1 MLKYI
6 IIKIRIF
13 FLTNRELGFLTAAI
27 KTLILPLKLLD
38 KEMPK
43 KGNVLDIG
51 CGEGLY
57 ALSVKILR
65 PNMSVTI
72 IDSNKD
78 KLKIARKISRPHNS
92 ITASFENIKIEEKF
106 DFVISNDFMHHI
118 NYEKHNL
125 FIKKVKTLL
134 NINGKFFFKDV
145 NQSDYVDNKLTKFF
159 DLKIEP
165 ELEICFR
172 EKNEWVNL
180 IKRCGLSL
188 VSSYQYFNIWVAS
201 RTVLV
206 FKKGKFLRQLEY
218 VDKKKINQNI
228 IFITGGSGFIGSH
241 LINYLSKNKINGK
254 NNHLIV
260 MMRNPEHSL
269 IKIKNC
275 SYLYCDFDELENFK
289 NKIKKIDYVFHFAAE
304 VKFNKPVDPYR
315 HNEKATKQLI
325 DFVKNFKIKK
335 FILGSTLGAL
345 ERGWNDNCSK
355 PLNESSKGFPK
366 STYGISKLKSEK
378 EVINS
383 KLPFNIIRIPWAYGS
398 NMTLDTHLR
407 YFFEQINNNKIL
419 TRINFVGKV
428 SIIHIDDLLR
438 SILIVS
444 EKSKNKEIFHVSDSV
459 PISLGDIFSIMH
471 ESSGKKSKMINVPKI
486 INFIIIKFRK
496 FFPTTIQSLSND
508 VLVTSN
514 NKIERIGFKPEITAR
529 VGIKK
534 FYRSLIT
541 SNTNNQK
548 EPVTLITGSSSG
560 LGKELYYQL
569 RQKGHRIISIDRDN
583 TKNSN
588 IDHFIQYDL
597 SNLNNLE
604 KIISI
609 YLKKYNYYIENLIN
623 NAGVMI
629 NEEFNKVDLKE
640 ATKLMRINCDAY
652 AILCNFVLR
661 QKINERINII
671 NISSSS
677 SFSPIPKMSLYTA
690 SKAFINQFT
699 LSLMA
704 ENSNEKINISLIIP
718 GGMNTGFQKK
728 YSIKERK
735 GLLNVS
741 FVAEKIIK
749 NIQNPKK
756 ILFIGSSTYILYLIQ
771 KMTTFSSNIKL
782 TKLLAKKFL

>member
-6 IIKIRIF
+6 IIKIKIF
-13 FLTNRELGFLTAAI
+13 FLTITELGILTATI

-38 KEMPK
+38 KELPK
-43 KGNVLDIG
+43 NGRVLDIG

-65 PNMSVTI
+65 PNISVTV
-72 IDSNKD
+72 IDGNQD
-78 KLKIARKISRPHNS
+78 KLDIARKISKPYNS
-92 ITASFENIKIEEKF
+92 ILDNFENIKLKEKF
-106 DFVISNDFMHHI
+106 DFVITNDFMHHI
-118 NYEKHNL
+118 NYEQHNF
-125 FIKKVKTLL
+125 FIKKIESLL

-145 NQSDYVDNKLTKFF
+145 NQNDQFDSKLTKFF

-206 FKKGKFLRQLEY
+206 FKKRNFLKQEGY
-218 VDKKKINQNI
+218 IDKNKLNQNI
-228 IFITGGSGFIGSH
+228 ILITGGSGFIGSH

-254 NNHLIV
+254 DNHLII
-260 MMRNPEHSL
+260 MMRNPENRN

-275 SYLYCDFDELENFK
+275 SYLYSDFDELENFK
-289 NKIKKIDYVFHFAAE
+289 MKIRKIDYVFHFAAE
-304 VKFNKPVDPYR
+304 VKFNKPIDPDR
-315 HNEKATKQLI
+315 HNVKATKQLL
-325 DFVKNFKIKK
+325 DFLENFKIKK
-335 FILGSTLGAL
+335 FIFGSTLGAL
-345 ERGWNDNCSK
+345 ERAKNDDCKK
-355 PLNESSKGFPK
+355 PLTESSKGFPK
-366 STYGISKLKSEK
+366 STYGISKLRSEK
-378 EVINS
+378 AVINS

-407 YFFEQINNNKIL
+407 YFFDQVMKNKIL
-419 TRINFVGKV
+419 TRVNFVGKV

-438 SILIVS
+438 SILLIS
-444 EKSKNKEIFHVSDSV
+444 EKSKNKEIFHVSDNV
-459 PISLGDIFSIMH
+459 PISLGNIFSIMQ
-471 ESSGKKSKMINVPKI
+471 ESLGKKSKMINVPNI
-486 INFIIIKFRK
+486 MNFIIIKFRRL
-496 FFPTTIQSLSND
+496 FPTTIQSLSND
-508 VLVTSN
+508 ILVTSN
-514 NKIERIGFKPEITAR
+514 NKIKRIGFKPEITAR

-534 FYRSLIT
+534 FHRSLMKSSI
-541 SNTNNQK
+541 NNQK

-560 LGKELYYQL
+560 LGEELYNQL
-569 RQKGHRIISIDRDN
+569 RLKGHRIISLDKDN

-588 IDHFIQYDL
+588 TDHFIKYDL
-597 SNLNNLE
+597 SNLNDLE
-604 KIISI
+604 RVISK
-609 YLKKYNYYIENLIN
+609 YLEKYNYYIENLIN
-623 NAGVMI
+623 NAGIMI
-629 NEEFNKVDLKE
+629 NQEFNKVDIKE
-640 ATKLMRINCDAY
+640 ARKLMRINCDAY

-704 ENSNEKINISLIIP
+704 ENDNKNVNISLIIP

-728 YSIKERK
+728 YSIKKRK
-735 GLLNVS
+735 GLLTVS

-749 NIQNPKK
+749 NFQDPKK
-756 ILFIGSSTYILYLIQ
+756 ILFIGSSTYILYLLQ
-771 KMTTFSSNIKL
+771 KITSFSSNIKL